1 MGYDAPLSMRDAATT
16 DPLKAMPQFKSGL
29 FLNRAWELLANRFV
43 HTHLRAMKMTALDSV
58 AFDIRSTPGSRAQRF
73 ARIDALGTLLDVAF
87 VVPGTR
93 IRFGIDALIGL
104 VPGIGD
110 IITTALSLYIVS
122 EAYSLGA
129 PRHVIARMLANV
141 ALDGAIGAVPL
152 IGDAFDVVWRA
163 DRRNVA
169 LLRDW
174 LREGSEFRMQK

>member
-1 MGYDAPLSMRDAATT
+1 M
-16 DPLKAMPQFKSGL
+16 KSAETLIVGNSCQVP
-29 FLNRAWELLANRFV
+29 FFNRAWELLANRFG
-43 HTHLRAMKMTALDSV
+43 HTHLRAMKITALDSI
-58 AFDIRSTPGSRAQRF
+58 AFDIRSPGSRAQRF

-93 IRFGIDALIGL
+93 IRFGIDALVGL

-152 IGDAFDVVWRA
+152 LGDAFDVVWRA
-163 DRRNVA
+163 NRRNIA

-174 LREGSEFRMQK
+174 LRVEDSEFRMQK

>member
-1 MGYDAPLSMRDAATT
+1 MKWFS
-16 DPLKAMPQFKSGL
+16 
-29 FLNRAWELLANRFV
+29 
-43 HTHLRAMKMTALDSV
+43 HTHLRDMTTSAIHSV
-58 AFDIRSTPGSRAQRF
+58 AFEQPLQASQRI
-73 ARIDALGTLLDVAF
+73 ARIEALGNLLDVAF

-104 VPGIGD
+104 VPVVGD

-129 PRHVIARMLANV
+129 PRRVIARMLINV

-163 DRRNVA
+163 NRKNIA

-174 LREGSEFRMQK
+174 LHVEVSEFRSRK

>member
-1 MGYDAPLSMRDAATT
+1 MSS
-16 DPLKAMPQFKSGL
+16 QVL
-29 FLNRAWELLANRFV
+29 FLDGTEELLANRFG
-43 HTHLRAMKMTALDSV
+43 HTHLRAMKMTALGSV
-58 AFDIRSTPGSRAQRF
+58 PFDTRSPGSRAQRF
-73 ARIDALGTLLDVAF
+73 ARIEALGTLLDVAF

-110 IITTALSLYIVS
+110 IVTTALSLYIVS
-122 EAYSLGA
+122 EVYSLGA
-129 PRHVIARMLANV
+129 PRHLIARLLANV

-163 DRRNVA
+163 NRRNIA

-174 LREGSEFRMQK
+174 LRVEDSEFRMRK